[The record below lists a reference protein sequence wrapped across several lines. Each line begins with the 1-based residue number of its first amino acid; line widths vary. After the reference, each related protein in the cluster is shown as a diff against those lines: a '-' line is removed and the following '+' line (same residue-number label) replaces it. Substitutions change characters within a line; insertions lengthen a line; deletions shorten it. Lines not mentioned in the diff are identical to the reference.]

1 VDLGGLTLVAGAGLL
16 AGAVNAAAGGG
27 TLISFPALVAV
38 GLPPVTANITSSV
51 GLVPGYLGGSL
62 AYREELA
69 VQKHRVRR
77 LLAVCVA
84 GGVLGAVLLLVTSA
98 GAFRAVVPYLVLLSC
113 LLLAVQPRLARLV
126 AARVGREGH
135 EGPEGHEGHEGHG
148 NAGVSTRAAAL
159 PLLGGVLV
167 ASIYGSY
174 FGAGLGVLLLAVLG
188 IFVDD
193 DMQRLNALKGLL
205 SLVVNLVGVLVFL
218 LSARVAWTEAAVLA
232 TGSLIGG
239 TLGVRLA
246 RLLPAPV
253 LRGAV
258 VVLGLVVGVVLLVRS

>member
-135 EGPEGHEGHEGHG
+135 EGHEGPEGHS

-232 TGSLIGG
+232 TGSLVGG
-239 TLGVRLA
+239 TLGVQLA

>member
-1 VDLGGLTLVAGAGLL
+1 MDLGGLTLVAGAGLL

-135 EGPEGHEGHEGHG
+135 EGHEGPEGHS

-232 TGSLIGG
+232 TGSLVGG
-239 TLGVRLA
+239 TLGVQLA